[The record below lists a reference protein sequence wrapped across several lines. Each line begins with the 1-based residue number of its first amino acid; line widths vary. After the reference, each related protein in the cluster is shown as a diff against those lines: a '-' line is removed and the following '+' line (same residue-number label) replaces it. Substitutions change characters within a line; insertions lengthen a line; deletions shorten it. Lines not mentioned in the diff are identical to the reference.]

1 MLAREWVGYFH
12 DGVRPA
18 HQVSSHAVEDLQ
30 SLAHAASASLEEP
43 AGSKILARASAS
55 SSSLK
60 PPVLLRASEGVAQ
73 GLVPDLA
80 SHGFRYMAGDVV
92 GGLAEFRHLVAGERD
107 GDASR

>member
-1 MLAREWVGYFH
+1 M
-12 DGVRPA
+12 
-18 HQVSSHAVEDLQ
+18 EDLQ

-60 PPVLLRASEGVAQ
+60 PPFSFVPAKVVAQ

-92 GGLAEFRHLVAGERD
+92 GGLAGFRHLVAGERD

>member
-1 MLAREWVGYFH
+1 MVREWVGYFH

-30 SLAHAASASLEEP
+30 SLAHAASASSEEP
-43 AGSKILARASAS
+43 AGWKILPRASAS

-60 PPVLLRASEGVAQ
+60 PPFFFVPGKIVAQ
-73 GLVPDLA
+73 GLVPALA
-80 SHGFRYMAGDVV
+80 SRGFRYMAGDVV